1 MPKIAYRQVNIRAA
15 GQSMI
20 RTVNKICAEYAAAGY
35 SLTLRQVYYQMV
47 ARDYIPNNQRSYAN
61 LGELINS
68 ARLCGLTDW
77 YAIEDRTRYA
87 RSRPHWDSPDEL
99 LASTALGYHIDLRVG
114 QPEYIECWV
123 EKDALIDIVEQVA
136 NKHDVTCFSCRGYT
150 SQTAM
155 WNAARRLQRHSMDG
169 EIPLRIIHVGDHDP
183 SGIDMSRDI
192 FDRISMFLEG
202 GDFDGEHS
210 YDFDVERVALNM
222 DQIKQY
228 NPPPNPAKTTD
239 SRYEAYIEK
248 YGTESWE
255 LDALEPKLLSGIIEE
270 AILKHTD
277 EVAFADMLRKQEEER
292 AVLGEAA
299 DFAKNRDKW
308 SRAFSLP
315 YYFLEETCKG

>member
-150 SQTAM
+150 SQTIPMEALD
-155 WNAARRLQRHSMDG
+155 AIPGHSMPVHTG
-169 EIPLRIIHVGDHDP
+169 NVPFQVV
-183 SGIDMSRDI
+183 
-192 FDRISMFLEG
+192 
-202 GDFDGEHS
+202 
-210 YDFDVERVALNM
+210 DV
-222 DQIKQY
+222 
-228 NPPPNPAKTTD
+228 AKEQANAED
-239 SRYEAYIEK
+239 SVP
-248 YGTESWE
+248 TS
-255 LDALEPKLLSGIIEE
+255 
-270 AILKHTD
+270 
-277 EVAFADMLRKQEEER
+277 
-292 AVLGEAA
+292 
-299 DFAKNRDKW
+299 
-308 SRAFSLP
+308 
-315 YYFLEETCKG
+315 